1 MFSQAVS
8 LPVMPRP
15 SFFFHLTNKYF
26 KGHFLWDLPCK
37 LQDRAILFNN
47 FHSLTV
53 WHYIT
58 VSFYVSSPHSILCFL
73 RAGAMLLCIFVLM
86 LPSYRSFRTKKRL
99 QLEMGVKFHALQEAS
114 LKTNDI
120 GLPCYFLS
128 LNTHSHNGILHNN
141 EDETQLELQAA
152 TWMRHVDWFQ
162 LCTFQRQAV
171 RNCNI

>member
-1 MFSQAVS
+1 
-8 LPVMPRP
+8 MPRP

-47 FHSLTV
+47 FHSFTV

-86 LPSYRSFRTKKRL
+86 LPSYRSFQTKKKL
-99 QLEMGVKFHALQEAS
+99 QLEMGVKFHVFQEAS

-128 LNTHSHNGILHNN
+128 LNTHSHNGIRHHN